1 MSGANDSVLLF
12 QQMQTGCNE
21 KFLLI
26 PRQARRACS
35 FHVLRFLFLRRLC
48 RLTRGRRRRRLKDAE
63 YRRTRPAGLSQ
74 NRKELFFR
82 NLSGELIGGTEER
95 GAFAPG
101 TEECYPASPSGVLSP
116 THGWKPWNLLCGICP
131 CSGYHQ
137 LEGMTL

>member
-74 NRKELFFR
+74 NRKELFSGTYR
-82 NLSGELIGGTEER
+82 GNLSRGNGGTVALSRREQR
-95 GAFAPG
+95 NA
-101 TEECYPASPSGVLSP
+101 TRRVRVECSAQP
-116 THGWKPWNLLCGICP
+116 TVGSLGIYYAVYALVQVIISWKG
-131 CSGYHQ
+131 
-137 LEGMTL
+137 